1 MARLSAKKK
10 AVLERMTRDSLIS
23 AVEKL
28 LQEEGWKGTTMDR
41 IAKEAGVSKGTVY
54 NYFKDKRDILFSV
67 MERNTEEIREFVQS
81 VDLSQS
87 DPVELLRKIVGKTL
101 MDLYEKRRLISATVQ
116 AYYEDKDLRRKIHPD
131 QACQEDHPMREV
143 RKVMAEVIAM
153 GVKSGVFLPIE
164 PAMAE
169 AAINAMIMGVAK
181 QFSAGMVSFPGEVYV
196 YTVRDLVIRG
206 LLAD

>member
-1 MARLSAKKK
+1 MARLSARKK

-67 MERNTEEIREFVQS
+67 MERNTEEIREFVRS
-81 VDLSQS
+81 VDLSKS
-87 DPVELLRKIVGKTL
+87 DPVDLLRKIVGKTF
-101 MDLYEKRRLISATVQ
+101 MDLYEKRKLTSATVQ
-116 AYYEDKDLRRKIHPD
+116 AYYEDKDLRRKIDPD
-131 QACQEDHPMREV
+131 HACHEDHPMREV
-143 RKVMAEVIAM
+143 RKVIAEVIAM
-153 GVKSGVFLPIE
+153 GVRSGVFRPIE

-169 AAINAMIMGVAK
+169 AAINAMTMGVAK
-181 QFSAGMVSFPGEVYV
+181 QISAGMVSFPGEVYV

>member
-1 MARLSAKKK
+1 MARLSARKK

-28 LQEEGWKGTTMDR
+28 LQEEGWKGATMDR

-67 MERNTEEIREFVQS
+67 MERNTEEIREFVRS
-81 VDLSQS
+81 VDLSKS
-87 DPVELLRKIVGKTL
+87 DPVDLLRKIVGKTF
-101 MDLYEKRRLISATVQ
+101 MDLYEKRKLISATVQ
-116 AYYEDKDLRRKIHPD
+116 AYYEDKDLRRKIDPD
-131 QACQEDHPMREV
+131 HACHEDHPMREV
-143 RKVMAEVIAM
+143 RKVIAEVIAM
-153 GVKSGVFLPIE
+153 GVRSGVFRPIE

-169 AAINAMIMGVAK
+169 AAINAMTMGVAK
-181 QFSAGMVSFPGEVYV
+181 QFAAGIVSFPGEVYV

-206 LLAD
+206 LLVD